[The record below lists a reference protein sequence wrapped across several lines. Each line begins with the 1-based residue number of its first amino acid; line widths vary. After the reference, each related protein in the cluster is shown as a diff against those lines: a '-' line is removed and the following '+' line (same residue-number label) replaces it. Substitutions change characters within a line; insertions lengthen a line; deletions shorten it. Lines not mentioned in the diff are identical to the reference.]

1 MANIE
6 KIDLAKIQANILK
19 GHNRKHVAFLLI
31 KFNDR
36 AIDEVRKQLS
46 KLKITSAKAQQIQ
59 SDKYK
64 VDQKERQVLNLYLT
78 TDGYKSLKVPKKERP
93 SFNTGEEAFQKG
105 MFDRGLGDPKTTDW
119 EACYQDKIALNGM
132 VSIASNNLKQI
143 HKKIEK
149 LKRKWEN
156 AIEVLHIQWGK
167 GLANEHNEAIEHFG
181 YRDGISQPIFEAVI
195 SEEVLEKDKKQHLWK
210 DLAPLDLA
218 LVKENGTDS
227 YGSYLVFRKL
237 EQNVEAF
244 KKAEEDLA
252 HKLGLHG
259 EAEEMVGAM
268 MVGRFENGLPI
279 VKIGSVSD
287 VEAPSSDNDF
297 NYSLDVEGKRCP
309 FHAHIRKVNPR
320 GDAVRLAGMKET
332 EEVKHR
338 IVRRGIPY
346 DEIGRNGDLN
356 FHPTR
361 GVGLLFLCFQ
371 SSIENQFEFIQK
383 TWANNNDF
391 PVPFTGIDPVI
402 GQGENR
408 TNTKGDDAEQK
419 WNGIDACVHAA
430 SLSNFV
436 RMRGGAYFFAPSI
449 SFIQALNV

>member
-1 MANIE
+1 MAKIE
-6 KIDLAKIQANILK
+6 KVDLTKIQANILK
-19 GHNRKHVAFLLI
+19 GHSRHHAAFLLI
-31 KFNDR
+31 KFKET
-36 AIDEVRKQLS
+36 AIKKVKKQLS
-46 KLKITSAKAQQIQ
+46 KLKVTS
-59 SDKYK
+59 
-64 VDQKERQVLNLYLT
+64 VEVQKEQSAEYKKSKKETLVLNFYLT
-78 TDGYKSLKVPKKERP
+78 IDGYKVLEIPEEERP
-93 SFNTGEEAFQKG
+93 CFKTKEQAFATG
-105 MFDRGLGDPKTTDW
+105 MFNRGLGDPKVSNW
-119 EACYQDKIALNGM
+119 ESCYQEKTALHGM
-132 VSIASNNLKQI
+132 LSIASNNLGKIQ
-143 HKKIEK
+143 KKIKKLEK
-149 LKRKWEN
+149 KWDGV
-156 AIEVLHIQWGK
+156 IEVLHIQWGQ
-167 GLANEHNEAIEHFG
+167 GLKNEQDEVIEHFG
-181 YRDGISQPIFEAVI
+181 YRDGISQPIFEVVK
-195 SEEVLEKDKKQHLWK
+195 SKEDLKKDKAQHLWS
-210 DLAPLDLA
+210 DLAPLDLV

-244 KKAEEDLA
+244 KNAEKDLA
-252 HKLGLHG
+252 HELGLHG

-279 VKIGSVSD
+279 VKMGSVSD
-287 VEAPSSDNDF
+287 AEAPSKDNNF

-309 FHAHIRKVNPR
+309 FHSHIRKVNPR
-320 GDAVRLAGMKET
+320 GDAVRLTGMKET

-346 DEIGRNGDLN
+346 DEIGRNGDLG

-408 TNTKGDDAEQK
+408 TNTKGEDAEQK
-419 WNGIDACVHAA
+419 WNGIDGCVHAA
-430 SLSNFV
+430 SLANFV
-436 RMRGGAYFFAPSI
+436 RMKGGAYFFAPSL
-449 SFIQALNV
+449 SFIQQLS